1 MAGRQ
6 DRDLPKSKINK
17 QSFEELKFLFQYL
30 RPYKWYFIGGLIFIS
45 LSALST
51 MVFPFLMGK
60 MIDAV
65 TGTVNNTPVQSA
77 SKFGFLNAKLGLNT
91 LLLLIFIQLGV
102 QMVFSFMR
110 VYLLTQSGVNAAAD
124 LRKTLYQ
131 KLISLPMN
139 FYSGQRVGD
148 LTSRISADT
157 GQIQDTVSFILAEF
171 LRGLITLFIGLFL
184 IFFIS
189 WKLALIML
197 SIVPIIAIGAV
208 FFGMKI
214 RKMSRKETDMLAD
227 SASVVQETLQG
238 ISVVKAFT
246 AEKIEQNRY
255 TKNIQSLTQ
264 FAISSGVYKGI
275 FISFII
281 FAVFGAIGF
290 VVWYGA
296 QMVNMKELEAGEL
309 ISFVIYSGFVGG
321 TLAGFADMFGQLQ
334 KTIGATQRVRELLQL
349 EGEVNTFKLEKKEK
363 IKGDIV
369 LQDVEFSYPSRAE
382 IQVLKGISFEVKQ
395 GEQVALVG
403 SSGGGKST
411 IASLL
416 LKFFDIDKGKLSID
430 GKSISDYDIFHLRN
444 QIAYVSQDIILF
456 GGTIYDN
463 IMYGNPNATM
473 DEVIEAAK
481 QANAYNFITS
491 FPEQFNTLVG
501 ERGIQLSGGQKQRIA
516 IARAIL
522 KNPSILLLDEATSAL
537 DSESEVLVQEALD
550 KLMLNRTSVV
560 IAHRLSTIK
569 KADKIVVLDKGK
581 VAEQGTHDELIQKE
595 NGLYKNLITLQ
606 SL

>member
-17 QSFEELKFLFQYL
+17 QSFQELKFLLHYL
-30 RPYKWYFIGGLIFIS
+30 IPYKWYFIGGLVFIS

-65 TGTVNNTPVQSA
+65 TGTMNDNPLKSN
-77 SKFGFLNAKLGLNT
+77 SKLGFLDAHLSLNT

-110 VYLLTQSGVNAAAD
+110 VYLLTQSGVNATAD

-349 EGEVNTFKLEKKEK
+349 DGEIIDTKGNDKLK
-363 IKGDIV
+363 INGDIL
-369 LQDVEFSYPSRAE
+369 LQNVEFSYPSRAE
-382 IQVLKGISFEVKQ
+382 IQVLKGISFEVKH

-416 LKFFDIDKGKLSID
+416 LKFFDVDKGHILIDNKNINDYSI
-430 GKSISDYDIFHLRN
+430 HQLRN

-463 IMYGNPNATM
+463 IMYGNPEASM

-481 QANAYNFITS
+481 QANAYQFITS
-491 FPEQFNTLVG
+491 FPVQFNTLVG

-550 KLMLNRTSVV
+550 QLMLNRTSVV

-595 NGLYKNLITLQ
+595 NGLYKHLITLQ